1 MTKGNLNYIVF
12 LVIVILLLLVCSAG
26 IVLLLKKDVPKVNEK
41 DVSYVADSN
50 TIIVKSII
58 SVSEEFGK
66 KINEENGGA
75 FGYLHFDVVNNS
87 DEERNYQ
94 IYVTKLNTNPKEINS
109 NYVTMYL
116 TDNNNKALNGFTGNQ
131 LPSFNNLTYLENK
144 PDSRELY
151 TGTIKG
157 NSKKS
162 FIIRVWLAENYVV
175 SEEDF
180 SFSFE
185 INARAI

>member
-1 MTKGNLNYIVF
+1 MTKRNLKYIVF
-12 LVIVILLLLVCSAG
+12 LVVVILLLFVCSMG
-26 IVLLLKKDVPKVNEK
+26 IVLLLKKDAPKVNEK

-50 TIIVKSII
+50 TIIIKSII

-66 KINEENGGA
+66 KIDEENGGA

-87 DEERNYQ
+87 DQERTYQ

-116 TDNNNKALNGFTGNQ
+116 TDKNNKALSGFTGNQ
-131 LPSFNNLTYLENK
+131 LPSFNNLAYIDNK
-144 PDSRELY
+144 PDSKELY
-151 TGTIKG
+151 TDTIKANG
-157 NSKKS
+157 KKS
-162 FIIRVWLAENYVV
+162 FILRVWLAENYVV
-175 SEEDF
+175 SDEDD